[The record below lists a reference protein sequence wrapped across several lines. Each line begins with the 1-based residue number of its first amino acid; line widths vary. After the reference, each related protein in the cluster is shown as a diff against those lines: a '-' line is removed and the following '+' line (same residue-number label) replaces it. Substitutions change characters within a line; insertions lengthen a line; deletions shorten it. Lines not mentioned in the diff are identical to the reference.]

1 MKKSPLINKNS
12 GEFIV
17 FTSCSIVL
25 TALGIDIMLPAFS
38 EVRKHFGI
46 VSETSQTANIITFF
60 FMGQITQIFFGY
72 LTDRLGRLPILRMGI
87 LLYILSGIA
96 VVLSPSLTIIFF
108 FRFTAGMGAAA
119 VFMTSIACVRDRF
132 SGDEMAKTMSFVM
145 AIFLFTPVIAPAL
158 GAWILHFSTWKVVFL
173 VPPIF
178 AVLVFLWS
186 FRMPESH
193 PAERR
198 SMAGFGKTILKIK
211 SILKDRRFLI
221 YVTIATIIFS
231 ILSSWVSS
239 SERIIGEFY
248 QSPGLFPL
256 IFGSMGL
263 LMAAFSYINSYL
275 SRKLGA
281 KKSLKLFLILY
292 FIFSAIMVL
301 GAISQDHHPSLLFFF
316 IMIAFLMAFTTA
328 ADPNSSA
335 LALEHMGD
343 KAGLAAS
350 VYGTI
355 FFFVGSGIGAII
367 SARLTDNI
375 TPLAIAA
382 LIVSSV
388 SLILN
393 YFVRKKSALNHKS

>member
-1 MKKSPLINKNS
+1 M
-12 GEFIV
+12 
-17 FTSCSIVL
+17 VL

-38 EVRKHFGI
+38 DVRKHFGI
-46 VSETSQTANIITFF
+46 ITQTSQTANIVTFF

-72 LTDRLGRLPILRMGI
+72 LTDRLGRLPILRAGVI
-87 LLYILSGIA
+87 LYIFSGIG
-96 VVLSPSLTIIFF
+96 VVLSPNLPLVFL
-108 FRFTAGMGAAA
+108 FRFMAGMGAAA

-132 SGDEMAKTMSFVM
+132 SGDEMAKTMSFVL

-158 GAWILHFSTWKVVFL
+158 GAWILHYSSWKIVFL
-173 VPPIF
+173 VPPFF
-178 AVLVFLWS
+178 AIIVFLWS

-193 PAERR
+193 PSEKR
-198 SMAGFGKTILKIK
+198 SKAGFGETLSKIK
-211 SILKDRRFLI
+211 NILKDRRFLI
-221 YVTIATIIFS
+221 YVTIATLIFS
-231 ILSSWVSS
+231 ILSSWVSN
-239 SERIIGEFY
+239 SERIIGEIY
-248 QSPGLFPL
+248 HKPHLFPY
-256 IFGSMGL
+256 IFGGMGL
-263 LMAAFSYINSYL
+263 LMAAFSFINSYL

-301 GAISQDHHPSLLFFF
+301 GAVSQNHHPGLLFFF
-316 IMIAFLMAFTTA
+316 IIIAFLMAFTTA

-335 LALEHMGD
+335 LALESMGD

-355 FFFVGSGIGAII
+355 FFFVGSGIGAFI
-367 SARLTDNI
+367 SGEMTDNI

-388 SLILN
+388 SLVLYN
-393 YFVRKKSALNHKS
+393 LARKKRRI

>member
-12 GEFIV
+12 REFIV
-17 FTSCSIVL
+17 FTSCSMVL

-198 SMAGFGKTILKIK
+198 SVAGFGETMQKIK
-211 SILKDRRFLI
+211 SILKDGRFLN

-375 TPLAIAA
+375 TPLAISA

-388 SLILN
+388 SLVLN
-393 YFVRKKSALNHKS
+393 YFVRKKSTLNHKS

>member
-1 MKKSPLINKNS
+1 MNKNS

-198 SMAGFGKTILKIK
+198 SVAGFGETMQKIK
-211 SILKDRRFLI
+211 SILKDGRFLN

-388 SLILN
+388 SLVLN
-393 YFVRKKSALNHKS
+393 YFVRKKSTLNHKS

>member
-1 MKKSPLINKNS
+1 M
-12 GEFIV
+12 
-17 FTSCSIVL
+17 VL

-119 VFMTSIACVRDRF
+119 VFMTSMACVRDRF

-178 AVLVFLWS
+178 AILVFLWS

-198 SMAGFGKTILKIK
+198 SVAGFGETMQKIK
-211 SILKDRRFLI
+211 SILKDLRFLI

-256 IFGSMGL
+256 IFGGMGL

-316 IMIAFLMAFTTA
+316 IIIAFLMAFTTA

-355 FFFVGSGIGAII
+355 FFFVGSGMGAII

-388 SLILN
+388 SLVLN
-393 YFVRKKSALNHKS
+393 YFVRKKSTLNHKS

>member
-1 MKKSPLINKNS
+1 MNKNS
-12 GEFIV
+12 REFIV
-17 FTSCSIVL
+17 FTSSSMVL

-198 SMAGFGKTILKIK
+198 SVAGFGETMQKIK
-211 SILKDRRFLI
+211 SILKDGRFLI
-221 YVTIATIIFS
+221 YVTIATIVFS

-256 IFGSMGL
+256 IFGGMGL
-263 LMAAFSYINSYL
+263 LMAVFSYINSYL

-301 GAISQDHHPSLLFFF
+301 GAISQDHQPSLLFFF

>member
-1 MKKSPLINKNS
+1 MNKNS
-12 GEFIV
+12 REFIV

-198 SMAGFGKTILKIK
+198 SVAGFGETMQKIK
-211 SILKDRRFLI
+211 SILKDGRFLN

-301 GAISQDHHPSLLFFF
+301 GAISQDHQPSLLFFF

-375 TPLAIAA
+375 TPLAISA

-388 SLILN
+388 SLVLN
-393 YFVRKKSALNHKS
+393 YFVRKKSTLNHKS

>member
-12 GEFIV
+12 REFIV
-17 FTSCSIVL
+17 FTSCSMVL

-198 SMAGFGKTILKIK
+198 SVAGFGETMQKIK
-211 SILKDRRFLI
+211 SILKDGRFLI
-221 YVTIATIIFS
+221 YVTIATIVFS

-256 IFGSMGL
+256 IFGGMGL

-375 TPLAIAA
+375 TPLAISA

-388 SLILN
+388 SLVLN
-393 YFVRKKSALNHKS
+393 YFVRKKSTLNHKS

>member
-1 MKKSPLINKNS
+1 M
-12 GEFIV
+12 
-17 FTSCSIVL
+17 VL

-178 AVLVFLWS
+178 AILVFLWS

-198 SMAGFGKTILKIK
+198 SVAGFGETMQKIK
-211 SILKDRRFLI
+211 SILKDLRFLI

-256 IFGSMGL
+256 IFGGMGL

-316 IMIAFLMAFTTA
+316 IIIAFLMAFTTA

-355 FFFVGSGIGAII
+355 FFFVGSGMGAII

-388 SLILN
+388 SLVLN
-393 YFVRKKSALNHKS
+393 YFVRKKSTLNHKS

>member
-12 GEFIV
+12 REFIV
-17 FTSCSIVL
+17 FTSCSMVL

-178 AVLVFLWS
+178 AILVFLWS

-198 SMAGFGKTILKIK
+198 SVAGFGETMQKIK
-211 SILKDRRFLI
+211 SILKDLRFLI

-256 IFGSMGL
+256 IFGGMGL

-316 IMIAFLMAFTTA
+316 IIIAFLMAFTTA

-355 FFFVGSGIGAII
+355 FFFVGSGMGAII

-388 SLILN
+388 SLVLN
-393 YFVRKKSALNHKS
+393 YFVRKKSTLNHKS

>member
-12 GEFIV
+12 REFIV
-17 FTSCSIVL
+17 FTSCSMVL

-198 SMAGFGKTILKIK
+198 SVAGFGETMQKIK

-256 IFGSMGL
+256 IFGGMGL

-355 FFFVGSGIGAII
+355 FFFVGSGMGAII

>member
-1 MKKSPLINKNS
+1 MNKNS
-12 GEFIV
+12 REFIV
-17 FTSCSIVL
+17 FTSSSMVL

-198 SMAGFGKTILKIK
+198 SVAGFGETMQKIK
-211 SILKDRRFLI
+211 SILKDGRFLI
-221 YVTIATIIFS
+221 YVTIATIVFS

-256 IFGSMGL
+256 IFGGMGL

-301 GAISQDHHPSLLFFF
+301 GAISQDHQPSLLFFF